1 MANSRSAKKR
11 AAQNEK
17 KRLQNKS
24 RKSEMRTSI
33 KTFEQLVEQ
42 KNVEEATKALTA
54 ANKRLDKAASTG
66 IIHKNTAAR
75 QKSKLMK
82 QLNEL
87 KKASA

>member
-54 ANKRLDKAASTG
+54 ANKRLDKAASKG
-66 IIHKNTAAR
+66 IIHQNTAAR

-87 KKASA
+87 KNVSA